1 MFYKKKKLN
10 EYDNDA
16 RCLKKNKNRNV
27 SRRYQDVFLKLC
39 NFVIFYL
46 ISWKVRLLCENVW

>member
-10 EYDNDA
+10 EYDNVA

-27 SRRYQDVFLKLC
+27 SRRYQDVF
-39 NFVIFYL
+39 
-46 ISWKVRLLCENVW
+46 